1 MNFENYWTITYIKA
15 NGDVLWREERLPN
28 TIANQGIASMLEY
41 FYRGNSTY
49 APVQFYVRLCN
60 FTPSVTSTLT
70 SLSSYEPSG
79 NGYAPQLVT
88 ADSTATGFPTSTSDI
103 NGSTLTITSTT
114 VTFTA
119 SGGNIRTS
127 YYCLLSYFF

>member
-1 MNFENYWTITYIKA
+1 M
-15 NGDVLWREERLPN
+15 
-28 TIANQGIASMLEY
+28 
-41 FYRGNSTY
+41 
-49 APVQFYVRLCN
+49 CN
-60 FTPSVTSTLT
+60 FTPSVTSTLA

-119 SGGNIRTS
+119 SGGNIGPVTTAYVATTSNNTGKLISYLPLALTRTI
-127 YYCLLSYFF
+127 LSGDSMTYSWQTQEN